1 MCIIG
6 SDPLSTINLKKKK
19 KKYRRARAALLALR
33 GPGDW
38 EDGLR
43 VLDQSDVRALNER
56 ELSAQEKDDIR
67 AIRRQVGIEVEED
80 DVDDE

>member
-1 MCIIG
+1 M
-6 SDPLSTINLKKKK
+6 
-19 KKYRRARAALLALR
+19 
-33 GPGDW
+33 
-38 EDGLR
+38 
-43 VLDQSDVRALNER
+43 LDQSDVRALNER